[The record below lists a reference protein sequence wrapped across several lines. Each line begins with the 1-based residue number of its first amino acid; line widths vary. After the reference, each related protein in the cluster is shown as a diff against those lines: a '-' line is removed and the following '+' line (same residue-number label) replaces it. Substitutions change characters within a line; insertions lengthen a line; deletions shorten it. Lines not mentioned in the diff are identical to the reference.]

1 MLNSKKFIAL
11 AATIGTAFGNL
22 AIYCKH
28 NERSEFSKYGTFKD
42 YQQCGDVCTCYAF
55 EL

>member
-1 MLNSKKFIAL
+1 MLNSKIFMVF
-11 AATIGTAFGNL
+11 AATIGSTFANL

-42 YQQCGDVCTCYAF
+42 YQ
-55 EL
+55 